1 LLSASLCA
9 KRLAVVVNPV
19 SELIGKLK
27 ARRLEL
33 ALSLADGY
41 AINIESYH
49 RMVGTYQGLGEALD
63 ILDDIL
69 TEKDE
74 DL

>member
-1 LLSASLCA
+1 M
-9 KRLAVVVNPV
+9 VVNPIGD
-19 SELIGKLK
+19 LIGKIK
-27 ARRLEL
+27 ERRMDI
-33 ALSLADGY
+33 ALSLADGN

-49 RMVGTYQGLGEALD
+49 RLVGTYQGLGEALD

-69 TEKDE
+69 NERDE

>member
-1 LLSASLCA
+1 M
-9 KRLAVVVNPV
+9 VVNPI
-19 SELIGKLK
+19 SDLIGKIK
-27 ARRLEL
+27 ERRLEL

-49 RMVGTYQGLGEALD
+49 RMVGQYQGLGEALD
-63 ILDDIL
+63 ILDNIL
-69 TEKDE
+69 KEKDE